1 MVGEAKSTNGTV
13 EMRSSNQPGLS
24 KFINK
29 VLWYPFST
37 TTDKRSHTVDTCLIM
52 ENSDQNKILE
62 EQ

>member
-13 EMRSSNQPGLS
+13 KMHSSNQSGLS
-24 KFINK
+24 TFINK

-37 TTDKRSHTVDTCLIM
+37 TTDKRSHAVDTRLIM
-52 ENSDQNKILE
+52 ENSDQNTILE